1 MQTLSISVS
10 ISLFCFKYPDMSL
23 TNKNL
28 NLPIA
33 IVSVAIPVVVALL
46 MFMPRQHMEAGFN
59 VTVLP
64 LFHAALNSATAVL
77 LLASLYFI
85 RMKQIKAHKTA
96 NLIAVALSA
105 IFLVSYVTYHF
116 FVKSTMYGDVNHD
129 YIVTEAEKAAAGSLR
144 YVYFFI
150 LITHIV
156 LAGIIV
162 PLVLFTLLRGFQ
174 NNFEKHKKIA
184 RITWP
189 IWFYVAVTGVIVYV
203 MISPYY

>member
-1 MQTLSISVS
+1 
-10 ISLFCFKYPDMSL
+10 MSL

-28 NLPIA
+28 NLPIT

-46 MFMPRQHMEAGFN
+46 MFLPRQHMEAGFN
-59 VTVLP
+59 VSVLP
-64 LFHAALNSATAVL
+64 LFHAALNSATAVM

-85 RMKQIKAHKTA
+85 KMKQIKAHKVA

-116 FVKSTMYGDVNHD
+116 FVKSTMYGDVDHN
-129 YIVTEAEKAAAGSLR
+129 YIVTAAEKAAAGGLR

-150 LITHIV
+150 LITHII

-174 NNFEKHKKIA
+174 NDFEKHKKIA

-189 IWFYVAVTGVIVYV
+189 IWFYVAVTGVVVYV
-203 MISPYY
+203 MIAPYY